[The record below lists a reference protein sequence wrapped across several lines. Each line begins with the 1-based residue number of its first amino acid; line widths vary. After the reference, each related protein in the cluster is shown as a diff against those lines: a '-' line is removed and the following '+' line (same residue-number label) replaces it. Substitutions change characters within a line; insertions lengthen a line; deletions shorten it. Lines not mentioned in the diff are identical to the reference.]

1 MTDAKSTGRNS
12 SRSKKTTGKRPPPPI
27 QQKRIPTPEAFDK
40 LVDSYVK
47 LCHESH
53 TPITLTG
60 MILALGFRSK
70 QGFYEYAKYPGYEE
84 CVSRAKLFI
93 ECELETRL
101 HGANAAGAIFGLKN
115 MGWMD
120 ITPEQLEKIRLEV
133 QRLKNGL
140 PIGDDDTQP
149 AVVHIGVK
157 DARRT

>member
-1 MTDAKSTGRNS
+1 MTNAKSTGRSS
-12 SRSKKTTGKRPPPPI
+12 SRSKKGTPRTPPI
-27 QQKRIPTPEAFDK
+27 PQKRIPTPEAFDM
-40 LVDSYVK
+40 LVDSYVNM
-47 LCHESH
+47 CR
-53 TPITLTG
+53 TANPPQPITLTG

-84 CVSRAKLFI
+84 CVSRARLFV